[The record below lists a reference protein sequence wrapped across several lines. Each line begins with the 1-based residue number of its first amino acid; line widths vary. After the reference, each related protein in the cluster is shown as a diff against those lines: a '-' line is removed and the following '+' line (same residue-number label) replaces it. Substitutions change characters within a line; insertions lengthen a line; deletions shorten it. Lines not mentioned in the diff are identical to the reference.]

1 MENIKAAIFDLD
13 GTLIDSMSVWEKVD
27 VDWFARHGLAYTPD
41 ASQAFKTMSFA
52 AAADFVIHEYNL
64 GLTPQQIM
72 DEWNDMVLY
81 EYAHNIRLKDGAL
94 DLLKRLK
101 NRGVKLGV
109 ATSCFP
115 QAAHLVL
122 ENNGVANL
130 FGATLFTDELATSK
144 SQPRIY
150 EACAAALGVSPKDCV
165 VFEDVYH
172 AVCGAKAAGAK
183 VVAVYDP
190 ISSVDW
196 ADICRAADQT
206 ISSFYDLLYQVSF
219 AGRLAGLPGAKQIRQ
234 DVFVCEQGYTM
245 EFDETDQSC
254 VHVYVSDGETPV
266 ATARAFVT
274 EGQTYTVGRVA
285 VAKPYRKKGVG
296 RFLLQ
301 KLEAHLLSLGAK
313 KLTLH
318 AQISAVGF
326 YENLGFVSTGEES
339 FDEGQPHMRMEKLL

>member
-1 MENIKAAIFDLD
+1 MDNIKAAIFDLD

-41 ASQAFKTMSFA
+41 ASQVFKTMSFA
-52 AAADFVIHEYNL
+52 AAADFVIAEYNL

-94 DLLKRLK
+94 DLLKALEK
-101 NRGVKLGV
+101 RGVKLGV

-115 QAAHLVL
+115 QAARLVL
-122 ENNGVANL
+122 ENNGVAQM
-130 FGATLFTDELATSK
+130 FGAILFTDELSTSK
-144 SQPRIY
+144 SQPLIY
-150 EACAAALGVSPKDCV
+150 EACAASLGVSPSECV

-172 AVCGAKAAGAK
+172 AVCGAKAAGAR
-183 VVAVYDP
+183 VVAVYDA

-196 ADICRAADQT
+196 ADICRAADKT
-206 ISSFYDLLYQVSF
+206 ILSFFDLLYQVSF
-219 AGRLAGLPGAKQIRQ
+219 AQRLDDLPGARQIRQ
-234 DVFVCEQGYTM
+234 EVFVCEQGYTM
-245 EFDETDQSC
+245 EFDETDKRS
-254 VHVYVSDGETPV
+254 VHVCASDGNIPV

-274 EGQTYTVGRVA
+274 EGQTYAIGRVA

-301 KLEAHLLSLGAK
+301 KLEAHLLAMGAK
-313 KLTLH
+313 KLTLR
-318 AQISAVGF
+318 AQISAMGF
-326 YENLGFVSTGEES
+326 YEKLGYHSVGEET
-339 FDEGQPHMRMEKLL
+339 FDEARPHMRMEKLL